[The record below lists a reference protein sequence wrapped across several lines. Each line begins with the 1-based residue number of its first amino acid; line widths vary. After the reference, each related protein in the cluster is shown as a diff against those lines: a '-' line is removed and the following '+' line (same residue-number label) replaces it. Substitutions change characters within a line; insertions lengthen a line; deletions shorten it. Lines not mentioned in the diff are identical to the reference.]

1 MASAV
6 ALHPAAGTGCAAGAS
21 SAPGSNGNNAASTAA
36 ATGLVEANTE
46 LRKAAAVLTS
56 NRHSNESGTSIS
68 TSYI

>member
-6 ALHPAAGTGCAAGAS
+6 AAAGTGSAAAAT
-21 SAPGSNGNNAASTAA
+21 SAPGSNGNNAASTAAA

-68 TSYI
+68 TFH

>member
-6 ALHPAAGTGCAAGAS
+6 ALHSAAGTAGSS
-21 SAPGSNGNNAASTAA
+21 SAPGNNAASTAA